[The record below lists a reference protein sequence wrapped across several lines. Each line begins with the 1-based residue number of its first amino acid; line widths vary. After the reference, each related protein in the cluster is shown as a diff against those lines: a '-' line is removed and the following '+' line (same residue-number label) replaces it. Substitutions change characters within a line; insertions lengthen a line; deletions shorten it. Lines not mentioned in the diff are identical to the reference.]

1 MLPASYAKRLMLML
15 LSPRPMW
22 RVIAAESRSGFRLFV
37 FYILPFSLAA
47 GAAVTVG
54 VSTFNR
60 EWHEDLGYGARA
72 VDAIPIGM
80 VTAIFAAFST
90 YVLAW
95 VFQRMAG
102 LYKARFDFV
111 TALAVSVYG
120 TIPIWLIGTTLF
132 FMPMVVPGLLAFG
145 YSCMLYS
152 MGAEEVLGIPRR
164 EAPEFVAMSLLFSAI
179 ILSIAGMLAASTG
192 LY

>member
-1 MLPASYAKRLMLML
+1 MFPASYAKRLMLML
-15 LSPRPMW
+15 LSPRPLW
-22 RVIAAESRSGFRLFV
+22 QVIAAESRSGFRLFV

-47 GAAVTVG
+47 GVAVAVG

-60 EWHEDLGYGARA
+60 EWNEDLGYGARA
-72 VDAIPIGM
+72 VDAVPIGM
-80 VTAIFAAFST
+80 VTVIFTAFST
-90 YVLAW
+90 YALAW

-111 TALAVSVYG
+111 TALTVAVYG
-120 TIPIWLIGTTLF
+120 TIPLWLAGTTMF
-132 FMPMVVPGLLAFG
+132 FMPMVVPGMLAFG
-145 YSCMLYS
+145 YSCMLYT
-152 MGAEEVLGIPRR
+152 MGAEELLGIATT